1 LVISS
6 ILSSKIGAPGG
17 IRTHNR
23 LIQRNGIPPI
33 IVAGMLGHSL
43 SILMTRYAHYIPG
56 TQNEAARLINE
67 ILPPILIDLNNP
79 S

>member
-1 LVISS
+1 M
-6 ILSSKIGAPGG
+6 
-17 IRTHNR
+17 
-23 LIQRNGIPPI
+23 IQRNGIPPI

-43 SILMTRYAHYIPG
+43 SILMTSYAQLARFVRYASNIPG
-56 TQNEAARLINE
+56 TQNEAARLMNE